1 MRKWSILLLTALIL
15 TGCGAGENAGKPAGK
30 TMTVHPTVFSEET
43 RKVLDVLDDE
53 VMFFTYTTDE
63 TVQSMALDIWFYED
77 GEWVSAGAVKG
88 EQAAVEQDVV
98 LRVKDTEIDI
108 IHIQENGQSKYT
120 FPVTVEFATA
130 QMTVEDRLQFTEDI
144 VPGKEIVLYSKVSTD
159 DTAIRSETDF
169 REMDCTAGMAVTLTF
184 SAEPAE

>member
-1 MRKWSILLLTALIL
+1 MRRWSFLLFAALLL
-15 TGCGAGENAGKPAGK
+15 TGCGGGEPADKPAGEP
-30 TMTVHPTVFSEET
+30 MTIHPTVFSEET
-43 RKVLDVLDDE
+43 RKVLDILDDE

-98 LRVKDTEIDI
+98 LRVKDAEIDI

-120 FPVTVEFATA
+120 FPVTVEFTAA
-130 QMTVEDRLQFTEDI
+130 QMTVEDRLQITEDI
-144 VPGKEIVLYSKVSTD
+144 ALGKEIVLYSKVSTE
-159 DTAIRSETDF
+159 DTVLRNEENF
-169 REMDCTAGMAVTLTF
+169 RDMDCTAGMAVTLTF